1 MRPYYLFFA
10 SATLLLSSCIAI
22 FDEGNFNDQKQLR
35 RWLEDERLTVVSIRV
50 FEATRPNR
58 SSPFV
63 TQRDTLIAT
72 AGDFFFHEDG
82 SPLRDL
88 TYTAA
93 DGTVT
98 EGSWSVGDFGDDDDF
113 HLEMNDLPGLFGPGI
128 FHDRDFDL
136 IEWGDNV
143 LRIQQNR
150 LLNRDELQRDLEI
163 VLMK

>member
-1 MRPYYLFFA
+1 MRPYYLILA
-10 SATLLLSSCIAI
+10 SAILLFSSCIAI
-22 FDEGNFNDQKQLR
+22 FDEGNFNDQNQLK
-35 RWLEDERLTVVSIRV
+35 RWLEEERLTVVSIRV
-50 FEATRPNR
+50 FEATRPDR

-93 DGTVT
+93 DGTIT
-98 EGSWSVGDFGDDDDF
+98 EGSWSVSDFGDDDDF

-128 FHDRDFDL
+128 LHDRDFEL

-143 LRIQQNR
+143 LRVQQNR